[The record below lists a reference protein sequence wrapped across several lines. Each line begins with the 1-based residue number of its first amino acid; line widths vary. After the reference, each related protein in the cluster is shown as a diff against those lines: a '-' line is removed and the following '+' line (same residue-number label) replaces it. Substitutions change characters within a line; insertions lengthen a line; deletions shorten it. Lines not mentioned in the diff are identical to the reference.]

1 MQTSEKLTLIKQEI
15 DSLHV
20 KLIAVSKTK
29 TAEEVLEAYNA
40 GQRDFGENLVQELVE
55 KAEQLPKDII
65 WHQIGHLQTNK
76 VKYIAPFVG
85 VIHSVDSLKVLQEIN
100 KQALKNKRTIDCLLQ
115 VHIAEE
121 DTKYGLGYD
130 ELIEILRS
138 EELKALKN
146 IRIIG
151 LMGIATNT
159 KSERVIKEEFYE
171 LKTLFSG
178 IKSSFFRTDDA
189 FKEVSMGMS
198 SDYKIAISQGSTM
211 IRVGSLIFGNR
222 PNLEA

>member
-15 DSLHV
+15 DSLSV

-29 TAEEVLEAYNA
+29 AVEEILEAYNA

-76 VKYIAPFVG
+76 VKYIAPFIS
-85 VIHSVDSLKVLQEIN
+85 VIHSVDSLKILKEIN
-100 KQALKNKRTIDCLLQ
+100 KQALRNERTIDCLLQ

-121 DTKYGLGYD
+121 ETKYGLGYD
-130 ELIEILRS
+130 ELIDILRS
-138 EELKALKN
+138 EDLKTLKN
-146 IRIIG
+146 ICIVG

-171 LKTLFSG
+171 LKTLFTG
-178 IKSSFFRTDDA
+178 IKTSFFKEDEA

-222 PNLEA
+222 PNLDA